1 MKRPPRPGIVK
12 MVIMV
17 PKELRDAMQQIWHKS
32 GLTISQQARH
42 SLSLWVQSHSKD
54 PMRADARIAARELRA
69 GKTKVPMGVPQIPP
83 PQPIDPANDPEPDPQ
98 TDPGGWA
105 SWSARQGN
113 QAIANLAKGF
123 WPKGPSEPQ

>member
-1 MKRPPRPGIVK
+1 MTRKIRPGLVHMLIQ
-12 MVIMV
+12 V
-17 PKELRDAMQQIWHKS
+17 PKELRDAMQRIAHTD

-42 SLSLWVQSHSKD
+42 SLSLWVQAHDKD

-69 GKTKVPMGVPQIPP
+69 GKTKVPMGVPQAPA
-83 PQPIDPANDPEPDPQ
+83 QPIDPANDPEPDPN
-98 TDPGGWA
+98 TDPGAWA